1 MSGINGRAVSG
12 FKQQITVKQQTSI
25 FLIGEI
31 KAPLSSRSIE
41 INTIPCRDTGI
52 TDFRTGI
59 TPLRINAYVITCK
72 KRNVTD
78 THRLNIRG

>member
-12 FKQQITVKQQTSI
+12 FKQQITVKKQTSI
-25 FLIGEI
+25 FSVRI
-31 KAPLSSRSIE
+31 KAVTASGGIE

-78 THRLNIRG
+78 THRLN